1 MIRVS
6 SELVGTQVESA
17 VSLLQIY
24 VQEASFWEYLEMWVS
39 NTNLSQH
46 DILEKDS
53 DILTHLRCMFN
64 CDLNIEI
71 RRYATKNPFSKVIG
85 YAQGNRV
92 YENRWFLDKMTLHQ
106 RVGHLGHEICH
117 LFGYHHE
124 YQGQKTSVAVVFGKC
139 LESYAEKRLKA
150 RVIV

>member
-64 CDLNIEI
+64 CDLEPVLEGD
-71 RRYATKNPFSKVIG
+71 RLCPRQPCLRE
-85 YAQGNRV
+85 Q
-92 YENRWFLDKMTLHQ
+92 
-106 RVGHLGHEICH
+106 
-117 LFGYHHE
+117 
-124 YQGQKTSVAVVFGKC
+124 VVPRQDDPASAGRTPR
-139 LESYAEKRLKA
+139 S
-150 RVIV
+150 